1 MFSIAPRRALAG
13 TRAGVGSAWFR
24 RSQLSKIRGST
35 EGLVEWSRRDPWR
48 QRMGEMV
55 ENHLRKA
62 CDLNDID
69 IYDLDEVIGDPP
81 RNI

>member
-1 MFSIAPRRALAG
+1 
-13 TRAGVGSAWFR
+13 
-24 RSQLSKIRGST
+24 
-35 EGLVEWSRRDPWR
+35 
-48 QRMGEMV
+48 MGEMV